1 MDYLIKEATMYDIS
15 SFDYDSC
22 SSQEILDILR
32 SQEELDDEYFYFITS
47 HLD

>member
-1 MDYLIKEATMYDIS
+1 MYDIS
-15 SFDYDSC
+15 SFDYDSY

-32 SQEELDDEYFYFITS
+32 SQEELDDEYFYFIIS